1 MAEAIVGAL
10 ALKITYVLAA
20 NLLKTIILEE
30 RKRLKDM
37 EDNLRF
43 ISEELDVIREL
54 VKKADQSENDTVLEA
69 WVNQVRNLAY
79 KIEGTIDEFTY
90 FMGGGKK
97 KTFAEKALHLAG
109 NIGPLL
115 TIAENL
121 EKLRKDVTDVG
132 DRAKRLNISGPGE
145 GSSSDIG
152 SSNFGPPE
160 VPYGVGTEGDEQPK
174 GYEKLLIEWLEE
186 DEQHMKIIVCGMGG
200 IGKTTLVSQVYRRSR
215 IGHFHCRAWITL
227 PHKIETRDVLKY
239 IIGQFFPDMQ
249 ENVGADASRLGRI
262 LAQKLQERRYLIV
275 FDDVWNAEIWN
286 NIHTALPRSNRSR
299 IIFTTRDHKLASKLQ
314 QSPSSSSLINRVL
327 QLEPLKYD
335 QAWDLFRRCAFRG
348 GLEGRCPEELHDTAS
363 AIVRRCDGLPHAI
376 VLLGDHM
383 RAVNHSVPTW
393 NDSATISLIDG
404 NEELKKMSKKLMRSF
419 HDLPYY
425 LKNCFLYCSAFP
437 KDYRI
442 KRKRIIRLWIAE
454 GFVEKPEGS
463 MMTLEKKAEDYLKEL
478 TQKSMLLVVRANHWE
493 RPKEYRM
500 HDVARELAMWISK
513 KQKFCTE
520 HGDCDAYRL
529 SVTKDNNS
537 FRNGTDEMPDLR
549 SLLVFAIDESVSST
563 LVNVG
568 YKLLG
573 VLDLQGA
580 SIESIPI
587 SVVNLFNLKYLSLRG
602 TKVRVLPKSLRKL
615 RNLQTLDLRYS
626 NIKELP
632 GGLKLQSLRH
642 LFIIR
647 SVEENG
653 QYEGMQMPSKMW
665 ASKDV
670 QMYVQTLQ
678 GITAND
684 EVVQEVGNLTQLK
697 SFMILGVRESHGVN
711 LCNSIKKMAFLHH
724 LHVQAADKGEG
735 SLILNSLYPSRG
747 EIQSGQSPP
756 LIVKL
761 SLKGRLETFPEWFGS
776 LENLKD
782 LYLGSSGLT
791 VDPLPSLQ
799 SLPSL
804 LHLSLF
810 KAYQNKILRFNA
822 DGFRSL
828 KQIWL
833 GELSQLN
840 QIVIEEGA
848 MPSLQKLSL
857 VRCKEF
863 RMLPHDF
870 GRLTTLKQLYL
881 QEMPGVLLESIR
893 ERGDDHQKIKGLNT
907 VVHFVQ
913 VDGEWTFESFKK

>member
-1 MAEAIVGAL
+1 
-10 ALKITYVLAA
+10 
-20 NLLKTIILEE
+20 
-30 RKRLKDM
+30 M
-37 EDNLRF
+37 EDNMRF
-43 ISEELDVIREL
+43 IRDELEVIREK
-54 VKKADQSENDTVLEA
+54 VKKADQSENDGEVEV

-79 KIEGTIDEFTY
+79 EIQGTIDGFTY
-90 FMGGGKK
+90 FIGGKK
-97 KTFAEKALHLAG
+97 KKGFAKKALHLAG
-109 NIGPLL
+109 NIGPLHA
-115 TIAENL
+115 IAVNL
-121 EKLRKDVTDVG
+121 EKLRKNITDVG
-132 DRAKRLNISGPGE
+132 ERAKGLNISGPGE
-145 GSSSDIG
+145 GSSSAIG
-152 SSNFGPPE
+152 SLVRLLDFDPPKGPD
-160 VPYGVGTEGDEQPK
+160 VMGTEDDEK
-174 GYEKLLIEWLEE
+174 ELIKWLKE
-186 DEQHMKIIVCGMGG
+186 DDEHMKIFVCGMSGL
-200 IGKTTLVSQVYRRSR
+200 GKTTLVTQIYQTEET
-215 IGHFHCRAWITL
+215 IGLFDCWAWITVL
-227 PHKIETRDVLKY
+227 HKFETRDVLEN
-239 IIGQFFPDMQ
+239 IIRQFFPEMQ
-249 ENVGADASRLGRI
+249 ENVGADASRLGGI
-262 LAQKLQERRYLIV
+262 LAQKLQEQRYLIV
-275 FDDVWNAEIWN
+275 LDDVWNVEIWDKIN
-286 NIHTALPRSNRSR
+286 TVLPRARSNRSR
-299 IIFTTRDHKLASKLQ
+299 IIFTTRDNKLTSKLQ
-314 QSPSSSSLINRVL
+314 PLSMNRVL
-327 QLEPLKYD
+327 QLKTLKYNL
-335 QAWDLFRRCAFRG
+335 ALDLFCRHAFQG
-348 GLEGRCPEELHDTAS
+348 ELGGRCPKELHDTAS

-383 RAVNHSVPTW
+383 HAVNHSVPTW
-393 NDSATISLIDG
+393 NASATISVIDG

-463 MMTLEKKAEDYLKEL
+463 MMTMEKRAEDYLEEL
-478 TQKSMLLVVRANHWE
+478 TRKNMLLVVRENHWE

-529 SVTKDNNS
+529 SVTEDNNS
-537 FRNGTDEMPDLR
+537 FQKGTNEMLDLR
-549 SLLVFAIDESVSST
+549 SLLVFAIDESVSRN

-573 VLDLQGA
+573 VLDLQG
-580 SIESIPI
+580 SSVESIPI
-587 SVVNLFNLKYLSLRG
+587 SVVNLFNLKYLNLRG
-602 TKVRVLPKSLRKL
+602 TKVRMLPKSLGKL

-653 QYEGMQMPSKMW
+653 LYEGMQMPSKMW
-665 ASKDV
+665 ALKDV
-670 QMYVQTLQ
+670 QMHVQTLR

-697 SFMILGVRESHGVN
+697 SFMILGVRESDGTN
-711 LCNSIKKMAFLHH
+711 LCDSIKKMTVLHH

-735 SLILNSLYPSRG
+735 SLILDSLYPSED
-747 EIQSGQSPP
+747 EILSGQSPP
-756 LIVKL
+756 LLEKL
-761 SLKGRLETFPEWFGS
+761 YLKGRLKIFPKWFGS
-776 LENLKD
+776 LISLKE
-782 LYLGSSGLT
+782 LYLGSSGLI
-791 VDPLPSLQ
+791 VDPLRSLQ

-804 LHLSLF
+804 LHLSFF
-810 KAYQNKILRFNA
+810 KAYQNKILHFNG
-822 DGFRSL
+822 DGFKSL
-828 KQIWL
+828 KQMWL

-840 QIVIEEGA
+840 QIVIAEGA

-863 RMLPHDF
+863 KMLPQNF
-870 GRLTTLKQLYL
+870 ERLTNLEQLYL
-881 QEMPGVLLESIR
+881 QEMPGVLLERIR
-893 ERGDDHQKIKGLNT
+893 IQGDDHKKIKGLTT

-913 VDGEWTFESFKK
+913 VDGEWTFESFIKKTATIMP

>member
-20 NLLKTIILEE
+20 NLLSTIILEE
-30 RKRLKDM
+30 RKRLTDM

-43 ISEELDVIREL
+43 IRDELQVIREL
-54 VKKADQSENDTVLEA
+54 VKEADQSDNDGMKEA

-79 KIEGTIDEFTY
+79 DIQGTIDGFTY
-90 FMGGGKK
+90 FMGGRKK
-97 KTFAEKALHLAG
+97 KGFAKKTLHLAG
-109 NIGPLL
+109 NIGPLH
-115 TIAENL
+115 TIAVDL
-121 EKLRKDVTDVG
+121 EKLKENVKAVG
-132 DRAKRLNISGPGE
+132 ERAKRHNIGTGE
-145 GSSSDIG
+145 GSSSAIG
-152 SSNFGPPE
+152 SLGAMDFDLPTGS
-160 VPYGVGTEGDEQPK
+160 VVVGMEDDEK
-174 GYEKLLIEWLEE
+174 ELIKWLKE
-186 DEQHMKIIVCGMGG
+186 DDKHMKIFVCGMSGL
-200 IGKTTLVSQVYRRSR
+200 GKTTLVTQIYKTEETTGLFDCWAR
-215 IGHFHCRAWITL
+215 ITVPPEF
-227 PHKIETRDVLKY
+227 KTRDVLEN
-239 IIGQFFPDMQ
+239 IIGQFFPKMRK
-249 ENVGADASRLGRI
+249 NVGADANSLGGK
-262 LAQKLQERRYLIV
+262 LLQGLQQKRYLIIL
-275 FDDVWNAEIWN
+275 DDVWKVEIWDM
-286 NIHTALPRSNRSR
+286 IHTVLPQTESNRSR
-299 IIFTTRDHKLASKLQ
+299 IIFTTRDYKLASKFQ
-314 QSPSSSSLINRVL
+314 PSSMNRVL
-327 QLEPLKYD
+327 QLKPLKYD
-335 QAWDLFRRCAFRG
+335 RAWDLFCKRAF
-348 GLEGRCPEELHDTAS
+348 LEGVCPEELHGTAS

-383 RAVNHSVPTW
+383 HAVNRSEW
-393 NDSATISLIDG
+393 KDNATISFING

-419 HDLPYY
+419 HGLPYY

-463 MMTLEKKAEDYLKEL
+463 MMTMEKKAEEYLEEL

-529 SVTKDNNS
+529 SVTKDNHS
-537 FRNGTDEMPDLR
+537 FRNGMDKMPDLR
-549 SLLVFAIDESVSST
+549 SLLVFAIDKSVSST

-580 SIESIPI
+580 SIESIPM

-632 GGLKLQSLRH
+632 VGLKLQSLRH

-653 QYEGMQMPSKMW
+653 LYEGMQMPSKMW

-670 QMYVQTLQ
+670 EMHVQTLR

-684 EVVQEVGNLTQLK
+684 EVVQEIGNLTQLK
-697 SFMILGVRESHGVN
+697 SLMILGVRESDGVN

-735 SLILNSLYPSRG
+735 SLILNSLYPSSG
-747 EIQSGQSPP
+747 EILSGESPP

-776 LENLKD
+776 LANLKD

-791 VDPLPSLQ
+791 VDPLLSLQ

-810 KAYQNKILRFNA
+810 KAYQNRILHFNA
-822 DGFRSL
+822 GGFRSL

-840 QIVIEEGA
+840 QIIIEEGA

-863 RMLPHDF
+863 KMLPHDF
-870 GRLTTLKQLYL
+870 GRLATLKQLYL
-881 QEMPGVLLESIR
+881 QEMPGVLLENIR
-893 ERGDDHQKIKGLNT
+893 EQGDDHQKIKGLNT